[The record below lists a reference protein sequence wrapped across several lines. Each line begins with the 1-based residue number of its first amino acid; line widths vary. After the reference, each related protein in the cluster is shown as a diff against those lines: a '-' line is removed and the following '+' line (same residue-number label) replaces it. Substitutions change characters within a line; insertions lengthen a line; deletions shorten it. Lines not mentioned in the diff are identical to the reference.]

1 MAWDAAAGTDLTKI
15 PSRYT
20 CTVDCAGA
28 LTLSTT
34 LLPTTLFDDG
44 VNSAC
49 GATNGICEPSTG
61 LTMRFTDCTFS
72 RTAAGAVAVGCG
84 TVDVVDSGSSAFPA
98 GTVVVGNV
106 LEGAVVV
113 GAVVVGAVDV
123 GAVVRGADA
132 LVGEALSRE

>member
-1 MAWDAAAGTDLTKI
+1 
-15 PSRYT
+15 
-20 CTVDCAGA
+20 
-28 LTLSTT
+28 
-34 LLPTTLFDDG
+34 
-44 VNSAC
+44 
-49 GATNGICEPSTG
+49 
-61 LTMRFTDCTFS
+61 MRFTDCTFS

-113 GAVVVGAVDV
+113 GAVDV